1 MLGTGMNARKLGAIC
16 ALLAA
21 TLNLIGCE
29 SSRDSPDRQF
39 QKQVK
44 RAQECHELQ
53 DKLVGDRPLTPER
66 AEEITKT
73 MDRTG
78 CIARLMAQ
86 HFRLV
91 SLVLGRGQRAH
102 ISLPKGSGEDALTH
116 LTNLTFFPIEPLRIF
131 LGCSC

>member
-1 MLGTGMNARKLGAIC
+1 MLGIGMNVRKLGAMC

-44 RAQECHELQ
+44 RAQECRELQ
-53 DKLVGDRPLTPER
+53 DKLVGDQPLTAER
-66 AEEITKT
+66 AEELTKT

-78 CIARLMAQ
+78 CTARLPA
-86 HFRLV
+86 HCCCSFRRRWQPPRPRRIGFGLKR
-91 SLVLGRGQRAH
+91 SPGRAA
-102 ISLPKGSGEDALTH
+102 GELQIA
-116 LTNLTFFPIEPLRIF
+116 NV
-131 LGCSC
+131 